1 METDA
6 ETANFKLQDFEL
18 AVLDILQLKIMQ
30 SDLKKD
36 LETKSQC
43 TQLIKQ
49 LFQEGILGY
58 STLLNNL
65 DESHL

>member
-1 METDA
+1 
-6 ETANFKLQDFEL
+6 
-18 AVLDILQLKIMQ
+18 MQ